1 LNSKINYEFENI
13 FAGLIL
19 SKQTQEPIY
28 KWNGRSRESVAL
40 LLWHDAA
47 TPSLMRQNDYLDRKL
62 ETAAANETASLQQ
75 ALLAR
80 QLDYLLARSEF
91 YQEKCRGAGVRR
103 KDFRKLRDLARFPF
117 TTKEELRASQ
127 AAHPPLGRHIAA
139 DWRDVIRVHSS
150 TGTSGKPSF
159 VGITRRD
166 AKVWT
171 RLTAR
176 SFYTQGLRK
185 TDVVV
190 HAAGL
195 TLFVAGLTSKDAIES
210 LGAVFVPLGTGAS
223 EKALAMIPLLGVNAM
238 HCTPSYAAYFADF
251 VRREAGIDPRDLG
264 LKKLFCGGEPGAG
277 IPAIRG
283 KLEQD
288 WGARVTEGL
297 GNADMAPIIF
307 SECAEQSGM
316 HFNGPD
322 AVVVEIIDPQTGEN
336 LPHEAGVT
344 GELVYTSLQRE
355 CVPLLRFRTR
365 DRVQVLGTSCACGRT
380 GFKLRCVGRTDD
392 MLIVLGVN
400 VFPSA
405 IKDVVSSFY
414 PATTGEI
421 QIVLDKPGPGVEPPL
436 KVIAECCGEPAAS
449 AALRL
454 AVERKIKAILSVSA
468 SVELVRA
475 GTLPRYEMKGQLVRK
490 AYQNAEV
497 TAGSL
502 RP

>member
-1 LNSKINYEFENI
+1 
-13 FAGLIL
+13 
-19 SKQTQEPIY
+19 
-28 KWNGRSRESVAL
+28 
-40 LLWHDAA
+40 
-47 TPSLMRQNDYLDRKL
+47 MRANDYLDRKI
-62 ETAAANETASLQQ
+62 ETATARETASLQQ

-80 QLDYLLARSEF
+80 QLDYLFGRSEF
-91 YQEKCRGAGVRR
+91 YREKFRAAGIRR
-103 KDFRKLRDLARFPF
+103 KDFRTLHDLARFPF

-139 DWRDVIRVHSS
+139 DWRDVIRVHGS
-150 TGTSGKPSF
+150 TGTTGKPSF

-195 TLFVAGLTSKDAIES
+195 ALFVAGLTSKDAIES
-210 LGAVFVPLGTGAS
+210 VGAVFVPLGTGAS
-223 EKALAMIPLLGVNAM
+223 EKALTIIPLLGVNAM

-251 VRREAGIDPRDLG
+251 VREAGVDPRALG
-264 LKKLFCGGEPGAG
+264 LKKLFCGAEPGAG
-277 IPAIRG
+277 IPAIRA

-288 WGARVTEGL
+288 WDARVTEGL

-307 SECAEQSGM
+307 SECPEQSGM

-322 AVVVEIIDPQTGEN
+322 SVVVEIIDPQSGES

-380 GFKLRCVGRTDD
+380 GFKLRCIGRMDD

-436 KVIAECCGEPAAS
+436 KVVAECCGEPAAW
-449 AALRL
+449 AALKL
-454 AVERKIKAILSVSA
+454 AIERKVKATLSVSA

-475 GTLPRYEMKGQLVRK
+475 GKLPRYEMKGQLVKR
-490 AYQNAEV
+490 AYE
-497 TAGSL
+497 TAMPVEA
-502 RP
+502 RQP

>member
-1 LNSKINYEFENI
+1 M
-13 FAGLIL
+13 
-19 SKQTQEPIY
+19 
-28 KWNGRSRESVAL
+28 RS
-40 LLWHDAA
+40 
-47 TPSLMRQNDYLDRKL
+47 DYLDRKI
-62 ETAAANETASLQQ
+62 ETATAKETAGMQQ
-75 ALLAR
+75 ALLAQ
-80 QLDYLLARSEF
+80 QLDYLFARSEF
-91 YQEKCRGAGVRR
+91 YQKKFQAAGIRR
-103 KDFRKLRDLARFPF
+103 RDFRKLPDLGRFPF

-139 DWRDVIRVHSS
+139 DWRNVIRIHSS
-150 TGTSGKPSF
+150 TGTTGKPSF

-166 AKVWT
+166 ARIWT

-185 TDVVV
+185 ADVVV

-210 LGAVFVPLGTGAS
+210 VGAVFVPLGTGAS
-223 EKALAMIPLLGVNAM
+223 EKALTIIPLLGVNAM

-251 VRREAGIDPRDLG
+251 VRREGGMDPRELR
-264 LKKLFCGGEPGAG
+264 LKKLFCGAEPGAG
-277 IPAIRG
+277 IPAIRA

-297 GNADMAPIIF
+297 GNADLAPIIF
-307 SECAEQSGM
+307 SECREQCGM

-322 AVVVEIIDPQTGEN
+322 CVVAEIIDPETGEI
-336 LPHEAGVT
+336 LPIEVGVT
-344 GELVYTSLQRE
+344 GELVYTSLRRE

-365 DRVQVLGTSCACGRT
+365 DRVQVLGTSCVCGRT

-414 PATTGEI
+414 PATNGEI

-436 KVIAECCGEPAAS
+436 KVVAECCDEQKAS
-449 AALRL
+449 VALKL
-454 AVERKIKAILSVSA
+454 AIERKIKATLNIPA
-468 SVELVRA
+468 SVETVHA
-475 GTLPRYEMKGQLVRK
+475 GMLPRYEMKGQLVRRAYEDK
-490 AYQNAEV
+490 AKVAF
-497 TAGSL
+497 S
-502 RP
+502 

>member
-1 LNSKINYEFENI
+1 
-13 FAGLIL
+13 
-19 SKQTQEPIY
+19 
-28 KWNGRSRESVAL
+28 
-40 LLWHDAA
+40 
-47 TPSLMRQNDYLDRKL
+47 MRANDYLDRKI
-62 ETAAANETASLQQ
+62 ETATAKETASLQQ

-80 QLDYLLARSEF
+80 QLDYLFARSEF
-91 YQEKCRGAGVRR
+91 YREKCRAAGIRR

-150 TGTSGKPSF
+150 TGTTGKPSF
-159 VGITRRD
+159 VGLTRRD

-176 SFYTQGLRK
+176 SFYTQGLRR
-185 TDVVV
+185 TDVVI

-195 TLFVAGLTSKDAIES
+195 ALFVAGLTSKDAIES
-210 LGAVFVPLGTGAS
+210 VGAVFVPLGTGAS
-223 EKALAMIPLLGVNAM
+223 EKALTIIPLLGANAM

-251 VRREAGIDPRDLG
+251 VRQAGMDPRELG
-264 LKKLFCGGEPGAG
+264 LKKLFCGAEPGAG

-283 KLEQD
+283 KLERD

-307 SECAEQSGM
+307 SECPEQSGM

-322 AVVVEIIDPQTGEN
+322 SVVVEIIDPQTGDPQAGES

-365 DRVQVLGTSCACGRT
+365 DRVQVLATSCACGRT
-380 GFKLRCVGRTDD
+380 GFKLRCIGRTDD

-405 IKDVVSSFY
+405 IKDVVSRFY
-414 PATTGEI
+414 PVTNGEI
-421 QIVLDKPGPGVEPPL
+421 QIVLDKPGPGVAPPL
-436 KVIAECCGEPAAS
+436 KVVAECCGEPAAS
-449 AALRL
+449 AALKL
-454 AVERKIKAILSVSA
+454 EIERKIKATLSVSA
-468 SVELVRA
+468 SVELVLA
-475 GTLPRYEMKGQLVRK
+475 GTLPRYEMKGQLVKR
-490 AYQNAEV
+490 AYEDKTHENKM
-497 TAGSL
+497 
-502 RP
+502 PI

>member
-1 LNSKINYEFENI
+1 
-13 FAGLIL
+13 
-19 SKQTQEPIY
+19 
-28 KWNGRSRESVAL
+28 
-40 LLWHDAA
+40 
-47 TPSLMRQNDYLDRKL
+47 MRPKEYLDRKIETATAK
-62 ETAAANETASLQQ
+62 ETAALQQ
-75 ALLAR
+75 GLLAS
-80 QLDYLLARSEF
+80 QLDYLFARSEF
-91 YQEKCRGAGVRR
+91 YREKCRTAGLRR
-103 KDFRKLRDLARFPF
+103 KDFRALRDLARFPF

-127 AAHPPLGRHIAA
+127 AAHPPLGSHIAA
-139 DWRDVIRVHSS
+139 NWHDVIRVHSS
-150 TGTSGKPSF
+150 TGTTGKPSF

-176 SFYTQGLRK
+176 SFYTQGLRR

-210 LGAVFVPLGTGAS
+210 VGGVFVPLGTGAS
-223 EKALAMIPLLGVNAM
+223 EKALTIIPLLGVNAM

-251 VRREAGIDPRDLG
+251 VCRAGMDPQELG
-264 LKKLFCGGEPGAG
+264 LKKLFCGAEPGAG
-277 IPAIRG
+277 IPAIRA

-307 SECAEQSGM
+307 SECPEQSGM

-322 AVVVEIIDPQTGEN
+322 AVVVEIIDPQSNDPQTGES
-336 LPHEAGVT
+336 LPLEAGVT

-380 GFKLRCVGRTDD
+380 GFKLRCIGRTDD

-405 IKDVVSSFY
+405 VKDVVSSFH

-421 QIVLDKPGPGVEPPL
+421 QIVLDTPGPGVAPPL

-449 AALRL
+449 AGLKL
-454 AVERKIKAILSVSA
+454 AIERKIKAALGVPA
-468 SVELVRA
+468 SVELQGA
-475 GTLPRYEMKGQLVRK
+475 GTLPRFEMKGQLVRRAYENK
-490 AYQNAEV
+490 AAVSAE
-497 TAGSL
+497 AQS
-502 RP
+502 